1 MLLIAANRL
10 FETKDPLSE
19 VITEVI
25 EEESQAER
33 VKAPTP
39 LTSNQVEKQH
49 KPKIIS

>member
-1 MLLIAANRL
+1 M
-10 FETKDPLSE
+10 PE

-39 LTSNQVEKQH
+39 LTSAQPEKQH